1 MTRLSSITKSFGDR
15 TIIDDVSITA
25 NPGITALVGL
35 NGCGKTTLFD
45 IISGLIHPDD
55 GSVIFPG
62 NSSLMYLRQ
71 NAAYNFQSTVISEIK
86 VSTKLKKNLDDHHSE
101 ESRLL
106 KRIESSSNS
115 SSEFEDLLSVQEK
128 ISDLEIKIKKLPS
141 PESILSNLGF
151 VQEQF
156 NSPANKLSGGW
167 QMRLA
172 LASLISE
179 NPDIALI
186 DEPTNYLDLDSI
198 RYFSR
203 WLSNFSGTAIVVSHD
218 RHFLNSVSNEV
229 WELFEGKIAAYRGNY
244 DDYVVQR
251 EKNLEQLKKQRKKQ
265 LSEMKELQV
274 FIDKNRTNAATAA
287 RAQSRIKM
295 LNKLENELV
304 ILPPSV
310 PELKINFPSPK
321 KSGKIAVTLEN
332 ITHFFGDLQLFDDF
346 STIIQSNRKI
356 AIAGRNGFGK
366 STLLNVIS
374 GKLAPSKGSVIHGH
388 NLEISYFKQDQIKD
402 LPNEITI
409 MEYMERITPMSHFHK
424 INSILASFMFFKESW
439 DKKISVLSGGE
450 KVRLSFIRLILNAG
464 NLIILDEPTTHLD
477 INSRKI
483 LITALKK
490 LDSTLIFVSHDTYFT
505 DSLADT
511 VLYFSSPENIEKFE
525 GNLSEFFE
533 HQPEN
538 CEEKKSTGNSK
549 NVKTFTDDSKV
560 IDYEIMKKNRNRLNF
575 LERKVCDLEKAI
587 EKEELKRDEF
597 IEKLSSNSADFSK
610 LGVKLKNIE
619 IFLEKLINDW
629 DNTLEKIE
637 VLKNVEQDR

>member
-1 MTRLSSITKSFGDR
+1 MTRLNSITKNFGDR
-15 TIIDDVSITA
+15 TIIDNVSITA
-25 NPGITALVGL
+25 NPGVTALVGL
-35 NGCGKTTLFD
+35 NGSGKTTLFD
-45 IISGLIHPDD
+45 IISGTSHPDD

-71 NAAYNFQSTVISEIK
+71 NAAYNFKSTVISEIK
-86 VSTKLKKNLDDHHSE
+86 VSSKFKQTLDDLHSE

-106 KRIESSSNS
+106 KRIDSSPSG
-115 SSEFEDLLSVQEK
+115 SSEFEELLLVQEK
-128 ISDLEIKIKKLPS
+128 INDLEIKIKKLPS
-141 PESILSNLGF
+141 PESILKNLGF
-151 VQEQF
+151 TQAQF
-156 NSPANKLSGGW
+156 NSPADKLSGGW

-198 RYFSR
+198 RYFSQ
-203 WLSNFSGTAIVVSHD
+203 WLKNFSGTAIVVSHD

-229 WELFEGKIAAYRGNY
+229 WDLFEGKMTAYKGNY
-244 DDYVVQR
+244 DAYVVQR
-251 EKNLEQLKKQRKKQ
+251 EKNIEQLKKRRKKQ
-265 LSEMKELQV
+265 LSEMKELRV

-295 LNKLENELV
+295 LSKLENELV

-310 PELKINFPSPK
+310 PELKIDFPVPK

-332 ITHFFGDLQLFDDF
+332 ITHFFDDLQLFDDF

-356 AIAGRNGFGK
+356 AITGRNGFGK
-366 STLLNVIS
+366 STLLNIIS
-374 GKLAPSKGSVIHGH
+374 GKLIPSNGNVIHGH
-388 NLEISYFKQDQIKD
+388 NLDISYFRQDQIKD
-402 LPNEITI
+402 LPNEFTI
-409 MEYMERITPMSHFHK
+409 MEYMESITPMSHFQK

-439 DKKISVLSGGE
+439 DKKIGVLSGGE

-477 INSRKI
+477 INSRNV

-511 VLYFSSPENIEKFE
+511 VLYFSSTKNIEKFE
-525 GNLSEFFE
+525 GSLSEFFD
-533 HQPEN
+533 HRPEN
-538 CEEKKSTGNSK
+538 YEENDIANNSK
-549 NVKTFTDDSKV
+549 SRISSDDSSV
-560 IDYEIMKKNRNRLNF
+560 VDYEIMKKNRNRLNL
-575 LERKVCDLEKAI
+575 LERNVCDLEKAI
-587 EKEELKRDEF
+587 EKGELERDGLV
-597 IEKLSSNSADFSK
+597 EKLSSNTADFSK
-610 LGVKLKNIE
+610 LGIKLKNIE

-629 DNTLEKIE
+629 DNALEEIE